1 MKAVILAGGLG
12 TRLSEETS
20 LRPKPMIEIGDNP
33 ILWHIL
39 KIYSFYGFND
49 FLIALGYKGDLVKKF
64 FLEYI
69 DYSGDITISIK
80 KKEKKVIREDFENW
94 NLSLV
99 ETGIDT
105 STGGRVKNLFKYIN
119 NETFMCTYGDG
130 VSNVNIKELLK
141 FHKEHGKLATITAV
155 RPPARF
161 GGIILDNE
169 KLVKKFIE
177 KPSAGEG
184 WINGGFMVFEP
195 EVLGLIKKPD
205 SSLESDVLEELS
217 KQKQLAAYVHNGFW
231 QCMDTKRDKDY
242 LERVWT
248 SGKASWKLW

>member
-1 MKAVILAGGLG
+1 
-12 TRLSEETS
+12 
-20 LRPKPMIEIGDNP
+20 
-33 ILWHIL
+33 
-39 KIYSFYGFND
+39 
-49 FLIALGYKGDLVKKF
+49 
-64 FLEYI
+64 
-69 DYSGDITISIK
+69 
-80 KKEKKVIREDFENW
+80 
-94 NLSLV
+94 
-99 ETGIDT
+99 
-105 STGGRVKNLFKYIN
+105 
-119 NETFMCTYGDG
+119 MCTYGDG